1 MALME
6 DSVNTNTDEINNVS
20 QTHVDDE
27 GQPLSADV
35 DIWFQETLK
44 PILVTY
50 IFCFIFMSTCDAKVD
65 QKNERVSR
73 PESISTGREQRR

>member
-35 DIWFQETLK
+35 DI
-44 PILVTY
+44 
-50 IFCFIFMSTCDAKVD
+50 
-65 QKNERVSR
+65 
-73 PESISTGREQRR
+73 